1 MQGVNPN
8 LNQEQWDK
16 MYNLKRGLAVANMPL
31 DSAMGYALGSYLKN
45 YIDRGREKKQLNEL
59 NNINANSN
67 NNLSEMLTPSNM
79 GQYKMDYNKALTSAE
94 TKTDLLKGLN
104 QGTLANATAN
114 TDKALTSDNIDNKSN
129 PVLETVSLL
138 GAISNLKPKENIIT
152 SMDYTTNANDINARQ
167 NQQQALMQSTLD
179 AEKQKQQNA
188 LGLIHK
194 FLPMSFNNAVASEN
208 EVAANSLPEYL
219 KPRIEYL
226 ANVIN
231 GAKDEYTLAQ
241 ANNDTE
247 GMQIANN
254 KANAA
259 REELN
264 KLGINSDF
272 FGANKTQEET
282 NQALNKF
289 NYYKEPDPQNIS
301 SFQQNLANS
310 VERQLIQ
317 AKYLYDNAQTDDER
331 FLAQVQAKNA
341 RELAQQYGLDVSSYG
356 ANMSLDRAKLAYL
369 NESPKFANSSQT
381 NNLTT
386 QEYWQDIYEKVL
398 QNGGGKGLAQEIANQ
413 KAATYQSRRLSDLS
427 NQFVQYGTNPDGSV
441 NNLGMSVL
449 SQLRIEDPDSY
460 TQLLSAYGMPKDQ
473 YGFGL
478 QLARDS
484 IAAQNQLAAMGKQA
498 EYNKA
503 MQEEKYALENQN
515 YKYKNAIDTA
525 SQKDILKYKTALEQ
539 ENNSKNNSKSTN
551 DKNLTKEEQKMFS
564 DINSLVVNLLSSARS
579 DDATTSAG
587 TLDKYQQELA
597 KYAPYLDDDEYK
609 YFANSLLY
617 VFNFLREKKAG
628 NEDNAREYWNAI
640 PEDMRKQYLPDYSD

>member
-59 NNINANSN
+59 NNNVNN

-79 GQYKMDYNKALTSAE
+79 GQYNMDYNNALTSAE
-94 TKTDLLKGLN
+94 SKTDLLKGLN

-219 KPRIEYL
+219 KPRIEYF

-241 ANNDTE
+241 AKNDIE
-247 GMQIANN
+247 GMQLANN

-264 KLGINSDF
+264 KLGVNSDF

-282 NQALNKF
+282 KQALDKF
-289 NYYKEPDPQNIS
+289 NYYNDPDPENIS

-310 VERQLIQ
+310 IERQLIQ

-331 FLAQVQAKNA
+331 FMAQVQAKNA
-341 RELAQQYGLDVSSYG
+341 RDLAKQYGLDVSSYG

-369 NESPKFANSSQT
+369 NESPKFTNSSQT

-525 SQKDILKYKTALEQ
+525 SQKDILKYKASLEQ
-539 ENNSKNNSKSTN
+539 KNNSNSS
-551 DKNLTKEEQKMFS
+551 DGKNLTKEEQKMFS
-564 DINSLVVNLLSSARS
+564 DINSLVVNLLSSARN
-579 DDATTSAG
+579 DDATTSAD

-597 KYAPYLDDDEYK
+597 KYAPYLNDDEYK

-617 VFNFLREKKAG
+617 VFNFLREKNAG

>member
-1 MQGVNPN
+1 M
-8 LNQEQWDK
+8 
-16 MYNLKRGLAVANMPL
+16 
-31 DSAMGYALGSYLKN
+31 
-45 YIDRGREKKQLNEL
+45 
-59 NNINANSN
+59 
-67 NNLSEMLTPSNM
+67 
-79 GQYKMDYNKALTSAE
+79 
-94 TKTDLLKGLN
+94 
-104 QGTLANATAN
+104 
-114 TDKALTSDNIDNKSN
+114 
-129 PVLETVSLL
+129 
-138 GAISNLKPKENIIT
+138 
-152 SMDYTTNANDINARQ
+152 
-167 NQQQALMQSTLD
+167 
-179 AEKQKQQNA
+179 
-188 LGLIHK
+188 
-194 FLPMSFNNAVASEN
+194 
-208 EVAANSLPEYL
+208 PEYL
-219 KPRIEYL
+219 KPKIEYL

-398 QNGGGKGLAQEIANQ
+398 QNGGGKGSAQEIANQ

-449 SQLRIEDPDSY
+449 L
-460 TQLLSAYGMPKDQ
+460 
-473 YGFGL
+473 
-478 QLARDS
+478 
-484 IAAQNQLAAMGKQA
+484 
-498 EYNKA
+498 
-503 MQEEKYALENQN
+503 N
-515 YKYKNAIDTA
+515 Y
-525 SQKDILKYKTALEQ
+525 
-539 ENNSKNNSKSTN
+539 
-551 DKNLTKEEQKMFS
+551 
-564 DINSLVVNLLSSARS
+564 V
-579 DDATTSAG
+579 
-587 TLDKYQQELA
+587 
-597 KYAPYLDDDEYK
+597 
-609 YFANSLLY
+609 
-617 VFNFLREKKAG
+617 
-628 NEDNAREYWNAI
+628 
-640 PEDMRKQYLPDYSD
+640 

>member
-114 TDKALTSDNIDNKSN
+114 ADKALTSDNIENKSN
-129 PVLETVSLL
+129 PVLETISLL
-138 GAISNLKPKENIIT
+138 GAVSNLKPKEDIIT

-179 AEKQKQQNA
+179 AEKQKQQNE
-188 LGLIHK
+188 LGLIRK

-219 KPRIEYL
+219 KPKIEYL

-272 FGANKTQEET
+272 LVQIKR
-282 NQALNKF
+282 K
-289 NYYKEPDPQNIS
+289 KK
-301 SFQQNLANS
+301 
-310 VERQLIQ
+310 LI
-317 AKYLYDNAQTDDER
+317 
-331 FLAQVQAKNA
+331 
-341 RELAQQYGLDVSSYG
+341 
-356 ANMSLDRAKLAYL
+356 KL
-369 NESPKFANSSQT
+369 
-381 NNLTT
+381 
-386 QEYWQDIYEKVL
+386 
-398 QNGGGKGLAQEIANQ
+398 
-413 KAATYQSRRLSDLS
+413 
-427 NQFVQYGTNPDGSV
+427 
-441 NNLGMSVL
+441 
-449 SQLRIEDPDSY
+449 
-460 TQLLSAYGMPKDQ
+460 
-473 YGFGL
+473 
-478 QLARDS
+478 
-484 IAAQNQLAAMGKQA
+484 
-498 EYNKA
+498 
-503 MQEEKYALENQN
+503 
-515 YKYKNAIDTA
+515 
-525 SQKDILKYKTALEQ
+525 
-539 ENNSKNNSKSTN
+539 
-551 DKNLTKEEQKMFS
+551 
-564 DINSLVVNLLSSARS
+564 
-579 DDATTSAG
+579 
-587 TLDKYQQELA
+587 
-597 KYAPYLDDDEYK
+597 
-609 YFANSLLY
+609 
-617 VFNFLREKKAG
+617 
-628 NEDNAREYWNAI
+628 
-640 PEDMRKQYLPDYSD
+640 

>member
-59 NNINANSN
+59 NNNVNN

-79 GQYKMDYNKALTSAE
+79 GQYNMDYNNALTSAE
-94 TKTDLLKGLN
+94 SKTDLLKGLN

-114 TDKALTSDNIDNKSN
+114 TDKALTSDNIDNKNN

-208 EVAANSLPEYL
+208 EVTANSLPEYL
-219 KPRIEYL
+219 KPRIEYF

-241 ANNDTE
+241 AKNDIE
-247 GMQIANN
+247 GMQLANN

-264 KLGINSDF
+264 KLGVNSDF

-282 NQALNKF
+282 KQALDKF
-289 NYYKEPDPQNIS
+289 NYYNDPDPENIS

-310 VERQLIQ
+310 IERQLIQ

-331 FLAQVQAKNA
+331 FMAQVQAKNA
-341 RELAQQYGLDVSSYG
+341 RDLAKQYGLDVSSYG

-369 NESPKFANSSQT
+369 NESPKFTNSSQT

-525 SQKDILKYKTALEQ
+525 SQKDILKYKASLEQ
-539 ENNSKNNSKSTN
+539 KNNSNSS
-551 DKNLTKEEQKMFS
+551 DGKNLTKEEQKMFS
-564 DINSLVVNLLSSARS
+564 DINSLVVNLLSSARN
-579 DDATTSAG
+579 DDATTSAD

-597 KYAPYLDDDEYK
+597 KYAPYLNDDEYK

-617 VFNFLREKKAG
+617 VFNFLREKNAG

>member
-114 TDKALTSDNIDNKSN
+114 ADKALTSDNIENKSN
-129 PVLETVSLL
+129 PVLETISLL
-138 GAISNLKPKENIIT
+138 GAVSNLKPKEDIIT

-179 AEKQKQQNA
+179 AEKQKQQNE
-188 LGLIHK
+188 LGLIRK

-219 KPRIEYL
+219 KPKIEYL

-369 NESPKFANSSQT
+369 NESPKFANSFQT

-525 SQKDILKYKTALEQ
+525 SQKDILKYKASLEQ
-539 ENNSKNNSKSTN
+539 KNNSNSS
-551 DKNLTKEEQKMFS
+551 DGKNLTKEEQKMFS
-564 DINSLVVNLLSSARS
+564 DINSLVVNLLSSARN
-579 DDATTSAG
+579 DDATTSAD

-597 KYAPYLDDDEYK
+597 KYAPYLNDDEYK

-617 VFNFLREKKAG
+617 VFNFLREKNAG

>member
-59 NNINANSN
+59 NNNVNN

-79 GQYKMDYNKALTSAE
+79 GQYNMDYNNALTSAE
-94 TKTDLLKGLN
+94 SKTDLLKGLN

-114 TDKALTSDNIDNKSN
+114 ADKALTSDNIDNKSN

-179 AEKQKQQNA
+179 AEKQKQQNE
-188 LGLIHK
+188 LGLIRK

-219 KPRIEYL
+219 KPKIEYL

-525 SQKDILKYKTALEQ
+525 SQKDILKYKASLEQ
-539 ENNSKNNSKSTN
+539 KNNSNSS
-551 DKNLTKEEQKMFS
+551 DGKNLTKEEQKMFS
-564 DINSLVVNLLSSARS
+564 DINSLVVNLLSSARN
-579 DDATTSAG
+579 DDATTSAD

-597 KYAPYLDDDEYK
+597 KYAPYLNDDEYK